1 MTISMKKNDNYL
13 DHVFRRSPEV
23 DWDEVTEDDKD
34 ATHLPLV
41 VLHIRHRGLSHFI
54 AEKFFDRPP
63 VTHVHMEPIGS
74 FIWRQIDGR
83 HSVYEI
89 GQLLH
94 ETFGE
99 EAEPLYERLSVYMKQ
114 LENNGLII
122 D

>member
-1 MTISMKKNDNYL
+1 MTSSMKKNDNYL

-23 DWDEVTEDDKD
+23 DWDEVTEEGKDD
-34 ATHLPLV
+34 THLPLV

-54 AEKFFDRPP
+54 AEKFFDKPP

-83 HSVYEI
+83 RSVYEI

>member
-1 MTISMKKNDNYL
+1 MTSSMKKNDNYL
-13 DHVFRRSPEV
+13 NHVFRRSPEV
-23 DWDEVTEDDKD
+23 DWDEVTEEGKDD
-34 ATHLPLV
+34 THLPLV

-74 FIWRQIDGR
+74 HIWRQIDGQ

-114 LENNGLII
+114 LENNQLII

>member
-1 MTISMKKNDNYL
+1 MTSSMKKNDNYL

-23 DWDEVTEDDKD
+23 DWDEVTEEGKDD
-34 ATHLPLV
+34 THLPLV

-74 FIWRQIDGR
+74 FIWRQIDGQ

-114 LENNGLII
+114 LENNQLII

>member
-23 DWDEVTEDDKD
+23 DWDEVTEEGKDD
-34 ATHLPLV
+34 THLPLV

-74 FIWRQIDGR
+74 FIWRQIDGQ

>member
-1 MTISMKKNDNYL
+1 MTSDMKKNDNYL

-23 DWDEVTEDDKD
+23 DWDEVTEEDKD
-34 ATHLPLV
+34 DTHLPLV

-74 FIWRQIDGR
+74 YIWRQIDGQ

>member
-1 MTISMKKNDNYL
+1 MTSSMKKNDNYL
-13 DHVFRRSPEV
+13 DQVFRRSPEV
-23 DWDEVTEDDKD
+23 DWDEVTEEGKDD
-34 ATHLPLV
+34 THLPLV

-74 FIWRQIDGR
+74 YIWRQIDGQ

-114 LENNGLII
+114 LENNQLII

>member
-1 MTISMKKNDNYL
+1 MTSDMKKNDNYL

-23 DWDEVTEDDKD
+23 DWDEVTEEDKD
-34 ATHLPLV
+34 DTHLPLV

-74 FIWRQIDGR
+74 FVWRQIDGR

>member
-1 MTISMKKNDNYL
+1 MTSSMKKNDNYL

-23 DWDEVTEDDKD
+23 DWDEVTEEGKDD
-34 ATHLPLV
+34 THLPLV

-83 HSVYEI
+83 RSVYEI
-89 GQLLH
+89 GKLLH

>member
-1 MTISMKKNDNYL
+1 MTSDMKKNDNYL

-23 DWDEVTEDDKD
+23 DWDEVTEEDKD
-34 ATHLPLV
+34 DMRLPLV

-114 LENNGLII
+114 LQNNGLII

>member
-23 DWDEVTEDDKD
+23 DWDEVTEEGKDD
-34 ATHLPLV
+34 THLPLV

-74 FIWRQIDGR
+74 FIWRQIDGQ

-89 GQLLH
+89 GLLLH

>member
-1 MTISMKKNDNYL
+1 MTSSMKKNDNYL

-23 DWDEVTEDDKD
+23 DWDEVTEEGKDD
-34 ATHLPLV
+34 THLPLV

-74 FIWRQIDGR
+74 YIWRQIDGQ

-114 LENNGLII
+114 LENNQLII

>member
-1 MTISMKKNDNYL
+1 MTSSMKKNDNYL
-13 DHVFRRSPEV
+13 DYVFRRSPEV
-23 DWDEVTEDDKD
+23 DWDEVTEEDKD
-34 ATHLPLV
+34 DTNLPLV

-74 FIWRQIDGR
+74 FIWRQIDGQ

-114 LENNGLII
+114 LQNNGLII

>member
-1 MTISMKKNDNYL
+1 MTSDMKKNDNNL

-23 DWDEVTEDDKD
+23 DWDEVTEEDKD
-34 ATHLPLV
+34 DIRLPLV

-74 FIWRQIDGR
+74 FIWRQIDGQ

-122 D
+122 E

>member
-1 MTISMKKNDNYL
+1 MTSSMKKNDNYL

-23 DWDEVTEDDKD
+23 DWDEVTEEDKD
-34 ATHLPLV
+34 DMRLPLV

-74 FIWRQIDGR
+74 FIWRQIDGQ